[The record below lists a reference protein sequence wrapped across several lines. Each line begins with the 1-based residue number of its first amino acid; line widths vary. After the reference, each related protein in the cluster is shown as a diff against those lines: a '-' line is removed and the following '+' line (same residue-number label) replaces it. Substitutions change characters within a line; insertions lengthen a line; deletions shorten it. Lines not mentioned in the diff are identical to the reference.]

1 MKDIVDIDVIIDEKY
16 LDPLVNIY
24 TFEQNRRIDNI
35 IYAIENAAQ
44 SDIPPIGVFKD
55 NNLMF
60 VSQRDIF
67 RLQIIDR
74 RTLVET
80 DEGIFESKMSLTSLE
95 ELLDEARFIR
105 ISQSEI
111 INLYHVKN
119 FDFTLNGTI
128 MVRFDNGEESWVA
141 RRRVK
146 ALKDK
151 LQKSVK

>member
-24 TFEQNRRIDNI
+24 TFEKNRRIDNI

-128 MVRFDNGEESWVA
+128 TVRFDNGEESWVA

>member
-16 LDPLVNIY
+16 LEPLVNIY

-95 ELLDEARFIR
+95 ELLDETRFIR

-111 INLYHVKN
+111 INLYHVKS

-128 MVRFDNGEESWVA
+128 TVRFDNGEESWVA

>member
-111 INLYHVKN
+111 INLYHVKS

-128 MVRFDNGEESWVA
+128 TVRFDNGEESWVA

-146 ALKDK
+146 ALKDM

>member
-16 LDPLVNIY
+16 LEPLVNIY

-95 ELLDEARFIR
+95 ELLDETRFIR

-111 INLYHVKN
+111 INLYHVKS

-128 MVRFDNGEESWVA
+128 TVRFDNGEESWVA

-146 ALKDK
+146 ALKDM
-151 LQKSVK
+151 LQKNVK